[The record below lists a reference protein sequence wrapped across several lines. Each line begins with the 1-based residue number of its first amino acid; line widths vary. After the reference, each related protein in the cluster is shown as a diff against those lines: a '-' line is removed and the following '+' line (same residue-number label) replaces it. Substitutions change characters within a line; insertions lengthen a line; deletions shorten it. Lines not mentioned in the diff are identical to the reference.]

1 MARRCD
7 LSGKKALKGHNV
19 SHANNKT
26 NRVQN
31 ANLHSK
37 SLFVPELGRAV
48 SLKLSTRALR
58 TVDKIGL
65 LAYARRQGLDLRQL

>member
-7 LSGKKALKGHNV
+7 LSGKKALKGNNV

-26 NRVQN
+26 KRLQN
-31 ANLHSK
+31 ANLQSK

-48 SLKLSTRALR
+48 KLKLSTRALR

-65 LAYARRQGLDLRQL
+65 LAYMRQEGLDIRQL

>member
-7 LSGKKALKGHNV
+7 LSGKKALKGNNV

-26 NRVQN
+26 KRLQN
-31 ANLHSK
+31 ANLQSK
-37 SLFVPELGRAV
+37 SLFVPERGRAV
-48 SLKLSTRALR
+48 KLKLSTRALR

-65 LAYARRQGLDLRQL
+65 LAYMRQEGLDIRQL